1 MHELKNYDESV
12 KVRGVGRGWEVMG
25 NEVETQVW
33 PDVESLMSS
42 ARSLDEVLRAR
53 GSIEDFKQGTDM
65 FAYLKYLS
73 GNKDLGKDIAV
84 KKEE

>member
-1 MHELKNYDESV
+1 MNLKTT
-12 KVRGVGRGWEVMG
+12 MG

-53 GSIEDFKQGTDM
+53 GSTEDFKQGTDM
-65 FAYLKYLS
+65 FAYLKDPS
-73 GNKDLGKDIAV
+73 GNKDSGKGQGTLSGHCS
-84 KKEE
+84 KKGGIMKTT